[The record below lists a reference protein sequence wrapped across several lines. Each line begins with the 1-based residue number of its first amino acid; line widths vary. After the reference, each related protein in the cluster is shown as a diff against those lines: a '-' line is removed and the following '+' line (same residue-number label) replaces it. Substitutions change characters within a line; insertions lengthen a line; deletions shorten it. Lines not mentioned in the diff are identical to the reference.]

1 MKRILFTIAMIPA
14 VASAQF
20 YELSPADQ
28 ALVNQALA
36 NHGIQP
42 IQPLQPQQVYGIPV
56 QPVLPVPNDRGP
68 WGTGYS
74 VVTTT
79 RPTAQLYDSDVTGS
93 ETVQRV
99 VPNGVLGQP
108 IKGPNW

>member
-1 MKRILFTIAMIPA
+1 MKRILFAIALIPTM
-14 VASAQF
+14 ASAQF
-20 YELSPADQ
+20 YELSPTDQ
-28 ALVNQALA
+28 ALLDALT
-36 NHGIQP
+36 NHRGEPNQP
-42 IQPLQPQQVYGIPV
+42 IQPQQVYGIPV

-79 RPTAQLYDSDVTGS
+79 RPTTQLYDSDMTGS
-93 ETVQRV
+93 ETIQRV

-108 IKGPNW
+108 LKGPNW

>member
-1 MKRILFTIAMIPA
+1 MKTILTLIAMLPV
-14 VASAQF
+14 VASAQTGNIEAFRRALDAENQF
-20 YELSPADQ
+20 YGVGS
-28 ALVNQALA
+28 
-36 NHGIQP
+36 GIQT
-42 IQPLQPQQVYGIPV
+42 QPQQVYGIPV

-79 RPTAQLYDSDVTGS
+79 RPTTQLYDSDVTGS